1 MKRPPLL
8 MMKLEFPQQDSVESS
23 KLSVYHPSHP
33 FFSEGQPLEWIARN
47 DRNDQMGWLR
57 IIYHHFNPFYILVYF
72 GMVESWKQDQNLA
85 IFVGF
90 MVSQVWPIHHF
101 QAPGGFTRSFTSG
114 GRAEARS
121 AGPGAEGFGISVEP
135 WKVRIR
141 HQPEWVLAED
151 DGQFL

>member
-8 MMKLEFPQQDSVESS
+8 MMKLEFSQQDSVDSS

-33 FFSEGQPLEWIARN
+33 FFSEGQPLEWIARK
-47 DRNDQMGWLR
+47 DRNDQMGSGL
-57 IIYHHFNPFYILVYF
+57 FTTILYF
-72 GMVESWKQDQNLA
+72 GIFWDGWQDQNLA

-151 DGQFL
+151 VGQFL